1 MKQKSYL
8 LGGSSNL
15 RLLGT
20 SDFLHSVLPFLSLF
34 ARYLLLLEHALLLN
48 KTVVNKSSHKYNVKT
63 NQGKAMFRFKLL
75 EEVHGIVHKGK
86 ASCLATTKVSPES
99 KAGNNI
105 RSHFVHFC
113 QLLGDFLLGD
123 GGSAG
128 MQDINDLRDE
138 TVV

>member
-48 KTVVNKSSHKYNVKT
+48 KTVVNKT
-63 NQGKAMFRFKLL
+63 ITQ
-75 EEVHGIVHKGK
+75 I
-86 ASCLATTKVSPES
+86 
-99 KAGNNI
+99 
-105 RSHFVHFC
+105 
-113 QLLGDFLLGD
+113 Q
-123 GGSAG
+123 
-128 MQDINDLRDE
+128 
-138 TVV
+138 